1 MWNNT
6 TNPRNSAPRMV
17 QPPKEPFE
25 MNFRVIATIAGGV
38 FAALFALTVLLGS
51 WYTIDERQRG
61 VLLRNG
67 KLVGVVQ
74 PGLGFKVPFIDNVV
88 TVSTETLLLRL
99 EKEAVYSRDQ
109 QPANITISVNWRVD
123 ESNVDEVYIQYTGPR
138 GVQDR
143 VIIPRVRDEL
153 KNVMGR
159 YNAVNSIQERT
170 KLGSDVKA
178 AILAST
184 KGPFIIESVAV
195 EDVDFSDAY
204 EKSIEQRML
213 AEVEVEQLRQ
223 NAQREKV
230 QGEIVVTQAQA
241 QADAVKAR
249 AAAEAE
255 GITLRG
261 NAEAGAIRARG
272 DALRANADLVALT
285 AAEKWNGQLPTTMVP
300 GGALP
305 FVQVK

>member
-1 MWNNT
+1 
-6 TNPRNSAPRMV
+6 
-17 QPPKEPFE
+17 
-25 MNFRVIATIAGGV
+25 MNFRFIATMVGGA

-195 EDVDFSDAY
+195 EDVDFSEAY

-285 AAEKWNGQLPTTMVP
+285 AAEKWNGQLPHTMVP

>member
-17 QPPKEPFE
+17 QPEKEPRQ
-25 MNFRVIATIAGGV
+25 MNFRAIATIVGAG

-88 TVSTETLLLRL
+88 TMSTETRLLRL
-99 EKEAVYSRDQ
+99 DKEAVYSKDQ
-109 QPANITISVNWRVD
+109 QPANITISVNWRVA
-123 ESNVDEVYIQYTGPR
+123 ESNVDEVYTQYTGLR

-159 YNAVNSIQERT
+159 YNAVTSIQERT
-170 KLGSDVKA
+170 RLGSDIKA
-178 AILAST
+178 AILDST
-184 KGPFIIESVAV
+184 QGPFIIENVAV

-213 AEVEVEQLRQ
+213 AEVEVERLRQ

-230 QGEIVVTQAQA
+230 QGEIVVTQAKA

-249 AAAEAE
+249 AEAEAE
-255 GITLRG
+255 AIRLRG
-261 NAEAGAIRARG
+261 DAEAGAIRARG

-285 AAEKWNGQLPTTMVP
+285 AAEKWNGQLPHTMVP

>member
-1 MWNNT
+1 
-6 TNPRNSAPRMV
+6 
-17 QPPKEPFE
+17 
-25 MNFRVIATIAGGV
+25 MNFRFVATIVGGAI
-38 FAALFALTVLLGS
+38 AASFALTIVLGS

-67 KLVGVVQ
+67 KLIGVVQ

-88 TVSTETLLLRL
+88 TMSTETILMRL
-99 EKEAVYSRDQ
+99 DKEAVYSRDQ
-109 QPANITISVNWRVD
+109 QPAEITISVNWRVA
-123 ESNVDEVYIQYTGPR
+123 ESNVDDVYTQYGGLR

-159 YNAVNSIQERT
+159 YNAVTSIQERT
-170 KLGSDVKA
+170 RLGSDIKT

-184 KGPFIIESVAV
+184 RGPFIIENVQV
-195 EDVDFSDAY
+195 ENVDFSDAY

-213 AEVEVEQLRQ
+213 AEVEVERLRQ
-223 NAQREKV
+223 NAEREKV
-230 QGEIVVTQAQA
+230 QAGIVVTQAQA

-249 AAAEAE
+249 AQAEAE
-255 GITLRG
+255 AIKLRG
-261 NAEAGAIRARG
+261 DAEATAIRARG

-285 AAEKWNGQLPTTMVP
+285 AAEKWNGQLPATMVP
-300 GGALP
+300 NAALP
-305 FVQVK
+305 FLQVK